1 MRKTSNEKHHQ
12 MKSERINNLFAYDF
26 NGNPGGVITNNN
38 CYTFDQYQP
47 NHTAWIRHEDNVRG
61 SLKIARDAKH
71 GGSNAVFSP
80 AFFA

>member
-1 MRKTSNEKHHQ
+1 

-47 NHTAWIRHEDNVRG
+47 NHTAWLRHEDNVRG
-61 SLKIARDAKH
+61 SLKISRDAKH